1 MPYPHLYSVAQNLQV
16 RIVVTLYQ
24 IITPMAF
31 NLGIEFPD
39 NYEQVVSSFEVRRGP
54 LFYV

>member
-1 MPYPHLYSVAQNLQV
+1 MPYLYLYAVAQNLQV

-39 NYEQVVSSFEVRRGP
+39 NYEQVVSSFEVRTGP
-54 LFYV
+54 LF